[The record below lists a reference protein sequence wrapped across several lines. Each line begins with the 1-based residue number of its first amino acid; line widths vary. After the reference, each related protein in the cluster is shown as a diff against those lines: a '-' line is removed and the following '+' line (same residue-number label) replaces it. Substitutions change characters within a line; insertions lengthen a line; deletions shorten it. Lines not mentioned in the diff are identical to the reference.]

1 MTMSGGHFD
10 YQQHRFNDI
19 AEEIERIIRD
29 NGVQEPDGWEA
40 PRYEIDTIARFREA
54 IALLRCAYVYVQRI
68 DWLVS
73 CDDSEADFHR
83 RLHNNLEALE
93 KEEKA

>member
-1 MTMSGGHFD
+1 MSGGHFD
-10 YQQHRFNDI
+10 YQQHCLLDI
-19 AEEIERIIRD
+19 ADEIQRVIRD

-40 PRYEIDTIARFREA
+40 PLFSPETLASFREA
-54 IALLRCAYVYVQRI
+54 VALLRRAYVYVQRI

-73 CDDSEADFHR
+73 CDDGEEDFHR
-83 RLHNNLEALE
+83 RLREELEALE

>member
-1 MTMSGGHFD
+1 VSGGHFD
-10 YQQHRFNDI
+10 YQQHRLHDI
-19 AEEIERIIRD
+19 AEEIERIVRD

-40 PRYEIDTIARFREA
+40 PLFSPATLARFREA
-54 IALLRCAYVYVQRI
+54 ITLLHRAYVYVQRI